1 MKKIAIIA
9 ALILGSQVFA
19 KEVPTVLEG
28 VKFQTETLVTEN
40 GEEFT
45 AFLVEEDFKELF
57 REIKKLKVT
66 DRFKSGNIKFS
77 TRETEGFEFL
87 ITRGFGTK
95 SITIYEL

>member
-9 ALILGSQVFA
+9 ALILGSQAFA
-19 KEVPTVLEG
+19 QEVPTVLEG
-28 VKFQTETLVTEN
+28 INFEKEILITDD
-40 GEEFT
+40 GEAFT
-45 AFLVEEDFKELF
+45 AFLVEEDFKVLF
-57 REIKKLKVT
+57 RKIKKLKVT
-66 DRFKSGNIKFS
+66 DRFKSGNIKYS

>member
-1 MKKIAIIA
+1 M
-9 ALILGSQVFA
+9 
-19 KEVPTVLEG
+19 
-28 VKFQTETLVTEN
+28 KFQTETLVTEK

-45 AFLVEEDFKELF
+45 AFLVEEDFKKLF
-57 REIKKLKVT
+57 SMIKRLKVT

>member
-19 KEVPTVLEG
+19 QEVPTVLEG
-28 VKFQTETLVTEN
+28 VEFQTETLVTEN

-66 DRFKSGNIKFS
+66 DRFKRGNIKFS

-95 SITIYEL
+95 SVTIYKL

>member
-45 AFLVEEDFKELF
+45 AFLVEEDFKVLF
-57 REIKKLKVT
+57 RKIKKLKVT

>member
-9 ALILGSQVFA
+9 ALILGSQAFA
-19 KEVPTVLEG
+19 QEVPTVLEG
-28 VKFQTETLVTEN
+28 VKFQTETLVTEE

-95 SITIYEL
+95 SVTVYKL

>member
-1 MKKIAIIA
+1 MTRF
-9 ALILGSQVFA
+9 LILIAVVLSVPAFSQ
-19 KEVPTVLEG
+19 KKPSVLEG
-28 VKFQTETLVTEN
+28 VKFQTETLVTEK

-45 AFLVEEDFKELF
+45 AFLVEEDFKKLF
-57 REIKKLKVT
+57 SMIKRLKVT
-66 DRFKSGNIKFS
+66 DRFKSGNIKYS